1 MLSGVSSVVVRAE
14 LGLAHNDGRSL
25 ENAMRRFALR
35 LVALMLSFVLPVAF
49 AAAQPEATWAGSWRL
64 TVNTPDGSTIAP
76 LELKAERG
84 ELAGTSGALDE
95 NGFFDPLTVSGR
107 HEGAGVV
114 LRFFAKAQPVATLR
128 LHRNGPR
135 FTGDGQVYGVPASA
149 SAERT
154 AKPEATATPQVFDFA
169 PTTFHTQFSGRF
181 PPVLRLRPGDS
192 VRTTTLD
199 NEGQDA
205 SLNWKGMPGNTLTGP
220 FFVDGAMPGDTLVVH
235 LKRVALSRDSAKM
248 FSRALNPRADPAP
261 QSPAPGW
268 GRDWTIDRAKGE
280 ARLAAPGDRLS
291 GLVLPVRPMVGSI
304 GVAPPLG
311 QSIFAGDLGPHGGNL
326 DYNRLVTGATIYLPV
341 FQPGA
346 LLFLGD
352 GHALQ
357 GDGEVTGQG
366 LETSLDIEFQ
376 IELIKGKSLGQLW
389 FEDADDVMVS
399 GVDNSLDLALQ
410 AATSGM
416 SHWLHER
423 YGLNDSEIASL
434 LGAAIHY
441 DIAEVVDPRPH
452 VVARLSKAV
461 LAKVAQR

>member
-1 MLSGVSSVVVRAE
+1 
-14 LGLAHNDGRSL
+14 
-25 ENAMRRFALR
+25 MRRFAPL
-35 LVALMLSFVLPVAF
+35 LVGLMLGFVFPVAF
-49 AAAQPEATWAGSWRL
+49 AAAQAEATWAGSWRL
-64 TVNTPDGSTIAP
+64 TINTPDGSTMAP

-84 ELAGTSGALDE
+84 GLVGTSGALDE
-95 NGFFDPLTVSGR
+95 NRFFGPLTASGHR
-107 HEGAGVV
+107 EGAEVV
-114 LRFFAKAQPVATLR
+114 LTFAARTQPVASLR
-128 LHRNGPR
+128 LRHNGQR
-135 FTGDGQVYGVPASA
+135 LIGDGQVYGVPVTA
-149 SAERT
+149 SAER
-154 AKPEATATPQVFDFA
+154 AAPLEAIATPRVFDFA

-205 SLNWKGMPGNTLTGP
+205 SLTWKGMPGNTLTGP
-220 FFVDGAMPGDTLVVH
+220 FFVEGAAPGDTLVVH
-235 LKRVALSRDSAKM
+235 LTRVALSRDSAKM
-248 FSRALNPRADPAP
+248 FSDTLNSRADADP
-261 QSPAPGW
+261 QTPAPGW

-280 ARLAAPGDRLS
+280 ARLAAPGERLS
-291 GLVLPVRPMVGSI
+291 GLFLPVHPMVGSI
-304 GVAPPLG
+304 GVAPPFG

-326 DYNRLVTGATIYLPV
+326 DYNRLVTGATLYLPV

-366 LETSLDIEFQ
+366 LETSLDVEFRVDV
-376 IELIKGKSLGQLW
+376 IKGKSLGQVW
-389 FEDADDVMVS
+389 FEDADDIMVS

-410 AATSGM
+410 AATSGL

-434 LGAAIHY
+434 LGAAIRY

-461 LAKVAQR
+461 LAKISKR

>member
-1 MLSGVSSVVVRAE
+1 MRHLALLIALVLGFAPPALAADPPGV
-14 LGLAHNDGRSL
+14 
-25 ENAMRRFALR
+25 
-35 LVALMLSFVLPVAF
+35 
-49 AAAQPEATWAGSWRL
+49 TWTGSWRL
-64 TVNTPDGSTIAP
+64 TLNTPDGTTTAP
-76 LELKAERG
+76 LELKADG
-84 ELAGTSGALDE
+84 DGLAGTSGAVDE
-95 NGFFDPLTVSGR
+95 NGFFGPMMVTGR
-107 HEGAGVV
+107 IEGAEAV
-114 LRFFAKAQPVATLR
+114 LTFAARGQSTATLR
-128 LHRNGPR
+128 LRRDGSR
-135 FTGDGQVYGVPASA
+135 LTGGGQVYGAPASV
-149 SAERT
+149 SAVR
-154 AKPEATATPQVFDFA
+154 AATPDAPAAARVFDYA
-169 PTTFHTQFSGRF
+169 PTAFHTQFSGRF

-205 SLNWKGMPGNTLTGP
+205 ALKWKRMPGNTLTGP
-220 FFVDGAMPGDTLVVH
+220 FFIEGATPGDTLVVH

-248 FSRALNPRADPAP
+248 FSRTLNPRADPGP
-261 QSPAPGW
+261 QTPAAGW
-268 GRDWTIDRAKGE
+268 GRDWTLDRAKGE

-376 IELIKGKSLGQLW
+376 VELIKGKSLGQIW
-389 FEDADDVMVS
+389 FEDADDIMVS

-410 AATSGM
+410 AATGGLSR
-416 SHWLHER
+416 WLRDR

-434 LGAAIHY
+434 LGAAVRF

-461 LAKVAQR
+461 LAKIAKS

>member
-1 MLSGVSSVVVRAE
+1 
-14 LGLAHNDGRSL
+14 
-25 ENAMRRFALR
+25 MRRLAPL
-35 LVALMLSFVLPVAF
+35 LVALAAGFLVPVTAI
-49 AAAQPEATWAGSWRL
+49 AQPEAGWTGSWRL
-64 TVNTPDGSTIAP
+64 TINTADGSTTAP
-76 LELKAERG
+76 LDLKAEG
-84 ELAGTSGALDE
+84 GALTGTSGAVDE
-95 NGFFDPLTVSGR
+95 NGFFGPLTVSGR
-107 HEGAGVV
+107 LDGAEVV
-114 LRFFAKAQPVATLR
+114 LTFAARTQPVASLR
-128 LHRNGPR
+128 LRRNGSR
-135 FTGDGQVYGVPASA
+135 LTGDGQVFGATASA

-154 AKPEATATPQVFDFA
+154 AASEAATAPRILDYA

-181 PPVLRLRPGDS
+181 APVLRLRPGDS

-205 SLNWKGMPGNTLTGP
+205 SLKWKGMPGNTLTGP
-220 FFVDGAMPGDTLVVH
+220 FFVEGAMPGDTLVVH
-235 LKRVALSRDSAKM
+235 LTRVALSRDSAKM
-248 FSRALNPRADPAP
+248 FSRVLSPRADPEP
-261 QSPAPGW
+261 QTAASGW
-268 GRDWTIDRAKGE
+268 GRDWTVDRARGE

-304 GVAPPLG
+304 GVAPPFG

-366 LETSLDIEFQ
+366 LETSLEVEFRV
-376 IELIKGKSLGQLW
+376 ELIKGKSFGQIW

-410 AATSGM
+410 AATSGL
-416 SHWLHER
+416 SRWLHER
-423 YGLNDSEIASL
+423 YGLNDSEVASL
-434 LGAAIHY
+434 LGAAVRY

-452 VVARLSKAV
+452 VVARLPKAV
-461 LAKVAQR
+461 LARIVAKPSAK